1 MKLSPVIA
9 ELRRRC
15 PTFSKRVYG
24 AAEFAAIDASTVM
37 QMPCAYVLPLGESA
51 EPFQLNTNYRQ
62 WVEQSFGVVVY
73 VTTGANETGLEAYDN
88 AEEIKLEVLKAI
100 AGWCPTDDVNEVI
113 YEGTSILDLS
123 RARLAVQ
130 LEFNVSYD
138 IVDSETRH
146 GVDLSELPDLQGVN
160 IDLTSADGDVKASVS
175 LSMEK

>member
-24 AAEFAAIDASTVM
+24 AAEFVAIDTSTVM
-37 QMPCAYVLPLGESA
+37 QMPCAFVLPLGESA
-51 EPFQLNTNYRQ
+51 EQFQLNTNYRQ
-62 WVEQSFGVVVY
+62 GVEQSFGVVVY
-73 VTTGANETGLEAYDN
+73 VANAADEVGLVAYDKV
-88 AEEIKLEVLKAI
+88 EEIKDELMRAI
-100 AGWCPTDDVNEVI
+100 AGWCPTDDVDEVI
-113 YEGTSILDLS
+113 YEGASILDLN

-130 LEFNVSYD
+130 FEFNVSYD

-160 IDLTSADGDVKASVS
+160 IDLTDVDSGVKASVS
-175 LSMEK
+175 LLEK